1 MAAPLGFKT
10 FTTGDVLTAADTN
23 GYLMQGVWT
32 FADAAARDA
41 AVTSPQEGNMCY
53 LKDTDAVQYYSGSA
67 WTAVGGSSGFVGCAL
82 WKSASQSV
90 ASSTSTNVSFDS
102 ESIDTSAF
110 HNNVTNN
117 ERITVPAGKAGKY
130 QLILSVAF
138 AGNASGYRE
147 ISILKNGTA
156 IAFGNTPPTANAP
169 HYTITTIIDA
179 SVADYFTSQVYQTS
193 GGALNV
199 IGTNA
204 AYTQFQAIYLG
215 V

>member
-1 MAAPLGFKT
+1 MGAGLGFKT
-10 FTTGDVLTAADTN
+10 FVTGDVLTATDTN
-23 GYLMQGVWT
+23 GYLMQGVWV
-32 FADAAARDA
+32 FASAAARDA

-82 WKSASQSV
+82 WKSTTQSV
-90 ASSTSTNVSFDS
+90 NSSTSTNVSFDS
-102 ESIDTSAF
+102 ELLDTSGF
-110 HNNVTNN
+110 HDNATNN

-130 QLILSVAF
+130 QLILTIAF
-138 AGNASGYRE
+138 AGNATGYRE
-147 ISILKNGTA
+147 TSILKNGTP
-156 IAFGNTPPTANAP
+156 IVYGNTPPTANAP
-169 HYTITTIIDA
+169 TFTVTTIVSA

-199 IGTNA
+199 VGTNA

-215 V
+215 A